1 MGFALLALEDG
12 QQGLADW
19 RLGLVS
25 EYFLGI
31 FRSRD
36 VTKGGRD
43 IDDVPDL
50 GGHTWFDHAW
60 PMGNEGGAD
69 AALVIRRLEF
79 PVRRVAGI
87 GPGDGDG
94 PVAFN
99 GAGRNVRRGVGLFG
113 AGPVVGQ
120 EHDEGVVPFAQ
131 FPELGKK
138 ATEVL
143 VNAVDHGRVDGHL
156 QVLPIF
162 LLISEIVPRPG
173 GAGGKFV
180 VWADDAHLVHAR
192 KALFADLI
200 PANSVFAAV
209 FCDVPGPGVQRVM
222 GGSVGEVENEGFVL
236 VLVFIKAIDRVSGE
250 GIGMVELLVR
260 AGVAHDHLVLDGPAP
275 HPRLAFS
282 PWRPLAGASLEA
294 GVEKVAAPVGQP
306 VVAIEAPGRGQ
317 RLLVPLAGDK
327 RAVADGA

>member
-1 MGFALLALEDG
+1 MLALEDG

-19 RLGLVS
+19 RLGPVS
-25 EYFLGI
+25 EYFGGI

-60 PMGNEGGAD
+60 PMGNKGGAD

-131 FPELGKK
+131 FPELGKQ

-143 VNAVDHGRVDGHL
+143 VDAVDHGRVDGHL
-156 QVLPIF
+156 QVFLIL
-162 LLISEIVPRPG
+162 LLIGEIVPSPG
-173 GAGGKFV
+173 GAWAKLV
-180 VWADDAHLVHAR
+180 VWPNDAHLVHAR
-192 KALFADLI
+192 KALLADLI
-200 PANSVFAAV
+200 PANFVFAAV
-209 FCDVPGPGVQRVM
+209 FRDVFGPGMQRVM
-222 GGSVGEVENEGFVL
+222 GGSVGEVENEGLILVL
-236 VLVFIKAIDRVSGE
+236 VLIKAVDRVTGE
-250 GIGMVELLVR
+250 GIGMVEVLVR
-260 AGVAHDHLVLDGPAP
+260 AGVAHNHLVLDGPATDAG
-275 HPRLAFS
+275 LAFS
-282 PWRPLAGASLEA
+282 AWRSFAGAGLESRI
-294 GVEKVAAPVGQP
+294 EKVAAPVGEP
-306 VVAIEAPGRGQ
+306 EIAIKA
-317 RLLVPLAGDK
+317 AGC
-327 RAVADGA
+327 R